1 MDKSWLPTVAGVLDI
16 IAGVFAL
23 VSCMAISFGGYIVG
37 SAPDADQ
44 FPLPAVVALLSTL
57 SFGFLIIGLL
67 AIIGGIFALRGTRWG
82 WALAG
87 SIAATLAFPPLG
99 IPAIVL
105 TVLAEGELR
114 RTGTS
119 SSGNA

>member
-1 MDKSWLPTVAGVLDI
+1 MDKSWIPTVAGILDI

-23 VSCMAISFGGYIVG
+23 VGCLALSFGGYIVG
-37 SAPDADQ
+37 TIPEANDA
-44 FPLPAVVALLSTL
+44 PLPAVVTLLSTL
-57 SFGFLIIGLL
+57 SFGFLVIGLL
-67 AIIGGIFALRGTRWG
+67 AIIGGTFTLRGTKWG

-105 TVLAEGELR
+105 TVLAEREIR
-114 RTGTS
+114 QTG
-119 SSGNA
+119 

>member
-23 VSCMAISFGGYIVG
+23 VGCLAIGFGGFMVG
-37 SAPDADQ
+37 NVPEAEE
-44 FPLPAVVALLSTL
+44 FPLPAVAALLNTL
-57 SFGFLIIGLL
+57 SFGYLIIGLL
-67 AIIGGIFALRGTRWG
+67 AIIGGIFALRKSRWG

-105 TVLAEGELR
+105 TVLAERELHQ
-114 RTGTS
+114 TE
-119 SSGNA
+119 

>member
-23 VSCMAISFGGYIVG
+23 VGCLAISFGGYIVG
-37 SAPDADQ
+37 SVPEASE
-44 FPLPAVVALLSTL
+44 FPLPAVVTLLSTL

-67 AIIGGIFALRGTRWG
+67 AIIGGTFALRKSRWG

-105 TVLAEGELR
+105 TVLAERELR
-114 RTGTS
+114 QTD
-119 SSGNA
+119 

>member
-1 MDKSWLPTVAGVLDI
+1 MNKSWLPTVAGVLDI
-16 IAGVFAL
+16 IAGVAAL
-23 VSCMAISFGGYIVG
+23 VACLAISFGGYIVG
-37 SAPDADQ
+37 SIPEANE
-44 FPLPAVVALLSTL
+44 FPLPAVVTLLSTL

-67 AIIGGIFALRGTRWG
+67 AIIGGTFALRRSRWG

-105 TVLAEGELR
+105 TVLAESELR
-114 RTGTS
+114 QTES
-119 SSGNA
+119 SSGTA

>member
-1 MDKSWLPTVAGVLDI
+1 MDKSWLPTVAGILDI

-23 VSCMAISFGGYIVG
+23 VSCMAISFGSYIVG
-37 SAPDADQ
+37 SAPDASD
-44 FPLPAVVALLSTL
+44 FPLPAVVTLLSAL

-67 AIIGGIFALRGTRWG
+67 AIIGGTFALRKSRWG

-105 TVLAEGELR
+105 TVLAERELR
-114 RTGTS
+114 PTG
-119 SSGNA
+119 